1 MGVESSNVGAVE
13 ETVQGWQDGI
23 EGRIKGLQT
32 GSYARILKMA
42 RKPSK
47 QEFRQTVIVCGIGM
61 LVLGLIGFV
70 MLWGMDTLLPD
81 FFRWLTN

>member
-1 MGVESSNVGAVE
+1 MGVESSDVGVVE
-13 ETVQGWQDGI
+13 DTVQGWQDGI

-61 LVLGLIGFV
+61 IVLGLIGFV

-81 FFRWLTN
+81 FFSWLTN

>member
-1 MGVESSNVGAVE
+1 MGVESSKVGAVE
-13 ETVQGWQDGI
+13 ETVQVWQDGI
-23 EGRIKGLQT
+23 EGRIKSIQT

-47 QEFRQTVIVCGIGM
+47 QEFRQTVIVCEIGM
-61 LVLGLIGFV
+61 LVLGLIGFI

-81 FFRWLTN
+81 FFSWLTN